1 MTAPNASV
9 VSLNIG
15 RPRHITWRDEQFST
29 GIFKKR
35 PVGHRLQL
43 RTLNL
48 DGDGQA
54 DLSVHGGLDKAV
66 YAYPSEHY
74 PWWQAELGNA
84 ELGWGQFG
92 ENFTT
97 AGLLETNVHIGDRF
111 RVGSAEVVV
120 TQPRL
125 PCYKLSV
132 RFERADMP
140 KRFLASRRSGFYL
153 RVLREGE
160 VGPGDAFELVALDP
174 HGVTVPDITDL
185 YLARDPDP
193 AQPDACPGWRS
204 ADGWRLEFESRAESV
219 SARRWPQ
226 GLRRSQ

>member
-1 MTAPNASV
+1 MPEPVHSV
-9 VSLNIG
+9 PFIDSPPMLARIVSLNIG
-15 RPRHITWRDEQFST
+15 LPRVVAWRDEHVST
-29 GIFKKR
+29 GIFKS
-35 PVGHRLQL
+35 PIEGRLRL

-54 DLSVHGGLDKAV
+54 DLSVHGGPDKAV

-74 PWWQAELGNA
+74 PWWQAELGRTD
-84 ELGWGQFG
+84 LGWGHFG

-120 TQPRL
+120 AQPRL

-140 KRFLASRRSGFYL
+140 KRVLASRRNGFYL
-153 RVLREGE
+153 RVLQEGE

-174 HGVTVPDITDL
+174 NGVTVADMTEL
-185 YLARDPDP
+185 YLAREPSRELLQRLLQVP
-193 AQPDACPGWRS
+193 YLPESWRF
-204 ADGWRLEFESRAESV
+204 EFESRL
-219 SARRWPQ
+219 
-226 GLRRSQ
+226 G